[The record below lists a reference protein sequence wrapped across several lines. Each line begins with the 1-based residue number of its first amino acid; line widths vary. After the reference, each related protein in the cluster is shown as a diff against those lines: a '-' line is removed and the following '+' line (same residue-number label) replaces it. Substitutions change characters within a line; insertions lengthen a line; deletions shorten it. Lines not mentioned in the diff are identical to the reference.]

1 MRYNIKSHLF
11 FQVCQAS
18 RRREQHVVKDGDL
31 MSWFDSDWLSN
42 NLRTVVHSVIL
53 NMDQSAYD
61 SSESKLL

>member
-1 MRYNIKSHLF
+1 
-11 FQVCQAS
+11 
-18 RRREQHVVKDGDL
+18 

-61 SSESKLL
+61 SSESKLLSNTFESIKDFQLHAHTALASVF